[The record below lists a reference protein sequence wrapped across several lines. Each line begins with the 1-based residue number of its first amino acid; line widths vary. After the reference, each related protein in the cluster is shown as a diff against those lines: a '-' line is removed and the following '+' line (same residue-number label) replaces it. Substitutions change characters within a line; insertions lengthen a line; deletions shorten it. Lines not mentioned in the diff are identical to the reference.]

1 MMILKEAFE
10 QIRELPWQRNRKT
23 GTEYGIIESYFFK
36 TDRVKAT
43 CWLKHLL
50 GMSLSMDL
58 EIHGNDV
65 VIERS
70 YKGEVPDTIIQQLQ
84 AIVIKEA
91 E

>member
-1 MMILKEAFE
+1 MTLKEAFE

-36 TDRVKAT
+36 SEHVKAT

-50 GMSLSMDL
+50 GMSLSMEL
-58 EIHGNDV
+58 EIHSNDV

-70 YKGEVPDTIIQQLQ
+70 YKDEVPDTIIQQLQ
-84 AIVIKEA
+84 TILIKEV

>member
-10 QIRELPWQRNRKT
+10 QVRELPWQRNRKT

-36 TDRVKAT
+36 TEHVKAT

-84 AIVIKEA
+84 AIVIKEV

>member
-1 MMILKEAFE
+1 MMTLKEAFE

-36 TDRVKAT
+36 SEHVKAT

-58 EIHGNDV
+58 EIHSNDV

-70 YKGEVPDTIIQQLQ
+70 YKSEVPDTIIQQLKT
-84 AIVIKEA
+84 IVIKEV

>member
-1 MMILKEAFE
+1 MILKEAFE

-36 TDRVKAT
+36 TEHVKAT

-70 YKGEVPDTIIQQLQ
+70 YKDEVPDTIIQQLQ
-84 AIVIKEA
+84 TILTKEV

>member
-1 MMILKEAFE
+1 
-10 QIRELPWQRNRKT
+10 
-23 GTEYGIIESYFFK
+23 
-36 TDRVKAT
+36 
-43 CWLKHLL
+43 
-50 GMSLSMDL
+50 MDL

-84 AIVIKEA
+84 AIVIKEV

>member
-1 MMILKEAFE
+1 MILKEAFE
-10 QIRELPWQRNRKT
+10 HIRELPWQRNRKT

-58 EIHGNDV
+58 EIHGDGV

-70 YKGEVPDTIIQQLQ
+70 YKGEVPDTIIQQLK
-84 AIVIKEA
+84 AIVIQEV

>member
-1 MMILKEAFE
+1 MILKEAFE

-36 TDRVKAT
+36 TEHVKAT

-70 YKGEVPDTIIQQLQ
+70 YKDEVPDTIIQQLQ
-84 AIVIKEA
+84 TILIKEV

>member
-1 MMILKEAFE
+1 MILKEAFE

-36 TDRVKAT
+36 TERVKAT

-50 GMSLSMDL
+50 GMSLSMEL
-58 EIHGNDV
+58 EIHSNDV

-70 YKGEVPDTIIQQLQ
+70 YKDEVPDTIIQQLQ
-84 AIVIKEA
+84 TILTKEV

>member
-84 AIVIKEA
+84 AIAIKEV

>member
-1 MMILKEAFE
+1 MILKEAFE

-36 TDRVKAT
+36 TEHVKAT

-50 GMSLSMDL
+50 GMSLSMEL
-58 EIHGNDV
+58 EIHSNDI

-70 YKGEVPDTIIQQLQ
+70 YKNEVPDTIIQQLKT
-84 AIVIKEA
+84 IVIKEV

>member
-1 MMILKEAFE
+1 MILKEAFE

-84 AIVIKEA
+84 AIVIKEV

>member
-1 MMILKEAFE
+1 MMNLKEAFE

-50 GMSLSMDL
+50 GMTLSMDL

-84 AIVIKEA
+84 SIVIKEV

>member
-10 QIRELPWQRNRKT
+10 QVRELPWQRNRKT

-36 TDRVKAT
+36 TEHVKAT

-70 YKGEVPDTIIQQLQ
+70 YKGEVPDTIIQQIQ
-84 AIVIKEA
+84 AIVIKEV

>member
-1 MMILKEAFE
+1 MILKEAFE

-50 GMSLSMDL
+50 GLSLSMDL

-84 AIVIKEA
+84 AIVIKEV

>member
-1 MMILKEAFE
+1 MILKEAFE

-84 AIVIKEA
+84 AIVIKEV
-91 E
+91 

>member
-70 YKGEVPDTIIQQLQ
+70 YKDEVPDTIIQQLQ
-84 AIVIKEA
+84 AIVIKEV

>member
-1 MMILKEAFE
+1 MNLKEAFE

-84 AIVIKEA
+84 AIIIKEV

>member
-1 MMILKEAFE
+1 MILKEAFE
-10 QIRELPWQRNRKT
+10 HIRELPWQRNRKT

-36 TDRVKAT
+36 TNMSLSRVR
-43 CWLKHLL
+43 LKHLL

-84 AIVIKEA
+84 AIVIKEV

>member
-1 MMILKEAFE
+1 MILKEAFE

-23 GTEYGIIESYFFK
+23 GTEYGINESYFFK

-70 YKGEVPDTIIQQLQ
+70 YKDEVPDTIIQQLK
-84 AIVIKEA
+84 AIVIKEV

>member
-1 MMILKEAFE
+1 MTLKEAFE

-36 TDRVKAT
+36 SERVKAT

-50 GMSLSMDL
+50 GMSLSMEL
-58 EIHGNDV
+58 EIHSNDV

-70 YKGEVPDTIIQQLQ
+70 YKDEVPDTIIQQLQ
-84 AIVIKEA
+84 TILIKEV

>member
-1 MMILKEAFE
+1 MTLKEAFE

-36 TDRVKAT
+36 TDHVKAT

-58 EIHGNDV
+58 EIHSNDV

-70 YKGEVPDTIIQQLQ
+70 YKGEVPDTIIQQLKT
-84 AIVIKEA
+84 ILIKEV

>member
-36 TDRVKAT
+36 TDHVKAT

-58 EIHGNDV
+58 EIHSNDV

-70 YKGEVPDTIIQQLQ
+70 YKDEVPDTIIQQLKT
-84 AIVIKEA
+84 ILIKEV

>member
-1 MMILKEAFE
+1 MNLKEAFE
-10 QIRELPWQRNRKT
+10 HIRELPWQRNRKT

-70 YKGEVPDTIIQQLQ
+70 YKGEVPDTIIQQLK
-84 AIVIKEA
+84 AIVIQEV

>member
-1 MMILKEAFE
+1 MILKEAFE
-10 QIRELPWQRNRKT
+10 HVRELPWQRNRKT

-84 AIVIKEA
+84 AIVIKEV

>member
-1 MMILKEAFE
+1 MTLKEAFE

-36 TDRVKAT
+36 TERVKAT

-58 EIHGNDV
+58 EIHSNDV

-70 YKGEVPDTIIQQLQ
+70 YKDEVPDTIIQQLQ
-84 AIVIKEA
+84 TILTKEV

>member
-1 MMILKEAFE
+1 MTLKEAFE

-84 AIVIKEA
+84 AIVIKEV

>member
-10 QIRELPWQRNRKT
+10 HIRELPWQRNRKT

-58 EIHGNDV
+58 EIHSNDV

-70 YKGEVPDTIIQQLQ
+70 YKDEVPDTIIQQLKT
-84 AIVIKEA
+84 IVIKEV

>member
-1 MMILKEAFE
+1 MILKEAFE

-43 CWLKHLL
+43 CWLKQLL

-84 AIVIKEA
+84 AIVIKEV

>member
-1 MMILKEAFE
+1 MMTLKEAFE

-36 TDRVKAT
+36 TERVKAT

-50 GMSLSMDL
+50 GMSLSMEL
-58 EIHGNDV
+58 EIHSNDV

-70 YKGEVPDTIIQQLQ
+70 YKDEVPDTIIQQLQ
-84 AIVIKEA
+84 TILIKEV

>member
-1 MMILKEAFE
+1 MILKEAFE
-10 QIRELPWQRNRKT
+10 QVRELPWQRNRKT

-36 TDRVKAT
+36 TEHVKAT

-70 YKGEVPDTIIQQLQ
+70 YKGEVPDTIIQQIQ
-84 AIVIKEA
+84 AIVIKEV

>member
-1 MMILKEAFE
+1 MMTLKEAFE

-36 TDRVKAT
+36 TERVKAT

-65 VIERS
+65 IIERS

-84 AIVIKEA
+84 AIVIKEV

>member
-1 MMILKEAFE
+1 MILKEAFE

-36 TDRVKAT
+36 TDHVKAT

-58 EIHGNDV
+58 EIHSNDV

-70 YKGEVPDTIIQQLQ
+70 YKGEVPDTIIQQLKT
-84 AIVIKEA
+84 ILIKEV

>member
-1 MMILKEAFE
+1 MMTLKEAFE

-36 TDRVKAT
+36 TERVKAT

-58 EIHGNDV
+58 EIHSNDV

-70 YKGEVPDTIIQQLQ
+70 YKDEVPDTIIQQLQ
-84 AIVIKEA
+84 TILIKEV

>member
-1 MMILKEAFE
+1 MTLKEAFE

-36 TDRVKAT
+36 TERVKAT

-65 VIERS
+65 IIERS

-84 AIVIKEA
+84 AIVIKEV

>member
-1 MMILKEAFE
+1 MTLKEAFE

-36 TDRVKAT
+36 SEHVKAT

-58 EIHGNDV
+58 EIHSNDV

-70 YKGEVPDTIIQQLQ
+70 YKDEVPDTIIQQLQ
-84 AIVIKEA
+84 TILIKEV

>member
-1 MMILKEAFE
+1 MILKEAFE

-36 TDRVKAT
+36 TEHVKAT

-58 EIHGNDV
+58 EIHSNDV

-70 YKGEVPDTIIQQLQ
+70 YKGEVPDTIIRQLKT
-84 AIVIKEA
+84 IVIKEV

>member
-1 MMILKEAFE
+1 MILKEAFE

-36 TDRVKAT
+36 TDRVRAT

-70 YKGEVPDTIIQQLQ
+70 YKDEVPDTIIQQLK
-84 AIVIKEA
+84 AIVIQEV

>member
-1 MMILKEAFE
+1 MILKEVFE

-36 TDRVKAT
+36 TEHVKAT

-70 YKGEVPDTIIQQLQ
+70 YKGEVPDTIIQQLK
-84 AIVIKEA
+84 AIVIKEV

>member
-84 AIVIKEA
+84 AIVIKEV

>member
-1 MMILKEAFE
+1 MTLKEAFE

-36 TDRVKAT
+36 SEHVKAA

-50 GMSLSMDL
+50 GMSLSMEL
-58 EIHGNDV
+58 EIHSNDV

-84 AIVIKEA
+84 AIVIKEV